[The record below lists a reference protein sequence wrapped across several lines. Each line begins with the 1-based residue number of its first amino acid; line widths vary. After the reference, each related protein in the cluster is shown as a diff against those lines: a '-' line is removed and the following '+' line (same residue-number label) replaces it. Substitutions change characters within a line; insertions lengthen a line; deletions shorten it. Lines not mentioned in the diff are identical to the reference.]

1 MCHLDLAPNRKFF
14 LLKILAEWT
23 EGKRTDHPPVN
34 PWSLLMLGFVPS
46 ETRLKLA
53 KLQAPHDTAN
63 VRLHDL
69 LKVKAAN
76 QKKLRIAVLSSEMYD
91 LHPTIMILHLHLG
104 TACTARCG
112 LGSL

>member
-34 PWSLLMLGFVPS
+34 PWSLLMLGHVPS

-53 KLQAPHDTAN
+53 KLQAPRDTA
-63 VRLHDL
+63 VVLDDPVQMR
-69 LKVKAAN
+69 AAN

-104 TACTARCG
+104 TKCAAGCG